1 MDPGELNVRGSIESK
16 AVTKGA
22 SGGMVE
28 TWTPLAGM
36 PVYARVRHVDGHAIE
51 RPVTAGAGGEVSI
64 GRTVIRIRYRAG
76 VTAQMRFVI
85 GTTVYNV
92 KRAANFQERNEWL
105 DLTCE
110 MGVNR
115 G

>member
-64 GRTVIRIRYRAG
+64 GRTVIRITVPRRRHGADALRDRHHG
-76 VTAQMRFVI
+76 LQRQARGELPGAQRV
-85 GTTVYNV
+85 
-92 KRAANFQERNEWL
+92 A
-105 DLTCE
+105 
-110 MGVNR
+110 
-115 G
+115 